1 MKQYYV
7 YLMTNPHH
15 TVIYTGVTSDLSR
28 RVTQHKEKAVK
39 GFTAKYNAIKLVYFE
54 VFADPINAISREK
67 QIKAGSRMKKIQ
79 LIESMN
85 PGWVDLSDG
94 L

>member
-28 RVTQHKEKAVK
+28 RVTQHKEKIVK
-39 GFTAKYNAIKLVYFE
+39 GFTAKYNAIKLVYYEIFH
-54 VFADPINAISREK
+54 DPYNAISREK
-67 QIKAGSRMKKIQ
+67 QIKAGSRIKKIK
-79 LIESMN
+79 LIESVN
-85 PGWVDLSDG
+85 PGWKDLSDE